1 MLKYT
6 IKRLGSSA
14 IVMILITMITFTI
27 IQLAPGG
34 PAILL
39 DEQLTEEDRQ
49 QIRANLGLDKPI
61 AVQYAL
67 WAKALATGDLGNSY
81 LEREPVM
88 NLLSRRLPNTAMLAG
103 AALALAIVIG
113 IPVGILSASRTYS
126 VWDYTVTFFSMVG
139 ISIPNFW
146 FGLLMIILFSVTLG
160 WFPSAGMYTLGGDK
174 GLVDLLHH
182 MIMPALVL
190 AFSPLATVAR
200 YTRSSMLGVIKLDY
214 IRTAKA
220 KGLSERK
227 VLFKHALKNALI
239 PVVTVVGLL
248 LPQLVGGS
256 VIIEKIFAWP
266 GMGRLAADA
275 AFRRDYPVIMGVTI
289 VVAVAVVLV
298 NLLTDLLYAYL
309 NPKIRWE

>member
-6 IKRLGSSA
+6 IRRLGSSA
-14 IVMILITMITFTI
+14 VVMVLITMITFAI

-61 AVQYAL
+61 PVQYL
-67 WAKALATGDLGNSY
+67 YWAKSLATGDLGISY
-81 LEREPVM
+81 LEREPVSD
-88 NLLSRRLPNTAMLAG
+88 LLARRLPNTVMLAG
-103 AALALAIVIG
+103 VSLAMAILIG

-146 FGLLMIILFSVTLG
+146 FGILMIILFSVTLG
-160 WFPSAGMYTLGGDK
+160 WLPSAGMYTLGGDK
-174 GLVDLLHH
+174 GLGDLIQH
-182 MIMPALVL
+182 MLMPALVL

-289 VVAVAVVLV
+289 IVAMMVVLV
-298 NLLTDLLYAYL
+298 NLITDLMYAYL